1 MFRLAALPPRL
12 PPFSVS
18 AARASACRH
27 CPPPPAARTR
37 STLAACTVS
46 VSLPPPNPCARPPV
60 HLRAAV
66 RYKSRRRAPAKVET
80 QPLSAAD
87 TSLLRDSGDPIKD
100 GDWQCANCGYVNFA
114 TRGICRSCKFRPR
127 STVERGT
134 VRVSRFPREEAL
146 QVESFVFLGREALL
160 VTVAKGE
167 GRDPRERPWPVLDDP
182 AVEEV
187 ADGMEVVEGRIE
199 EDGTLSS
206 TRDLDGAPPPLP
218 PLTALGSPSPIADYI
233 HRSLATLHR
242 PLLTGDWVC
251 PVCHVLNYSTCRVC
265 FKCRSV
271 SVANPAVR
279 RFIVLGGKVPGFLGN
294 DPGKVALHVFGA
306 LARAAGFWK
315 GMATGGR
322 SWAGELWACRQ
333 CFRVNRARKH
343 SGNCPGCGFAREP
356 SKWPS
361 EQKLLARAN
370 RGIVVR
376 GEAPPLS

>member
-1 MFRLAALPPRL
+1 MFRLATLPPRL

-18 AARASACRH
+18 AARATACRH
-27 CPPPPAARTR
+27 CPPTARAR
-37 STLAACTVS
+37 STLAACASAPVP
-46 VSLPPPNPCARPPV
+46 LPPPHPCARTPV

-80 QPLSAAD
+80 QPLSSAD
-87 TSLLRDSGDPIKD
+87 TSLLRDAGDPIKD

-114 TRGICRSCKFRPR
+114 TRGVCRSCKFRPR

-167 GRDPRERPWPVLDDP
+167 GRDPRERLWPVLDDP

-187 ADGMEVVEGRIE
+187 QEGAELEGRIE

-218 PLTALGSPSPIADYI
+218 PPPALGSPTPIADYI

-251 PVCHVLNYSTCRVC
+251 PICHVLNYSTCRVC

-279 RFIVLGGKVPGFLGN
+279 RFVVLGGKVPWFLFN
-294 DPGKVALHVFGA
+294 DPSKVALHVFGA
-306 LARAAGFWK
+306 LARAAGLWK
-315 GMATGGR
+315 GMGTGGR

-333 CFRVNRARKH
+333 CFRINRARRH
-343 SGNCPGCGFAREP
+343 TGNCPRCGFAREV
-356 SKWPS
+356 SKWPD
-361 EQKLLARAN
+361 ERKLLARAN
-370 RGIVVR
+370 RGMAVG
-376 GEAPPLS
+376 GEAPPRP

>member
-1 MFRLAALPPRL
+1 MFRLVALPPRL

-37 STLAACTVS
+37 STLAACTV
-46 VSLPPPNPCARPPV
+46 VLVPLPPPHSCARTPV

-80 QPLSAAD
+80 QPLSTAD
-87 TSLLRDSGDPIKD
+87 TSVLRDAGDPIKD

-134 VRVSRFPREEAL
+134 VRVSRFPREDAL
-146 QVESFVFLGREALL
+146 QVDSFVFMGREALL

-167 GRDPRERPWPVLDDP
+167 GRDPRERPWPVLDDL

-187 ADGMEVVEGRIE
+187 QAEGAKVVEGRIE

-206 TRDLDGAPPPLP
+206 TRDLDGAPPPPPP
-218 PLTALGSPSPIADYI
+218 PLTPGSPTPIASYI
-233 HRSLATLHR
+233 HQSLATLRR

-251 PVCHVLNYSTCRVC
+251 PVCHVLNYASCRVC

-271 SVANPAVR
+271 AVVNPAVR
-279 RFIVLGGKVPGFLGN
+279 RFIVLGGKLPWFLFG
-294 DPGKVALHVFGA
+294 DPGKVALHGGGAVGVPPVF
-306 LARAAGFWK
+306 
-315 GMATGGR
+315 
-322 SWAGELWACRQ
+322 
-333 CFRVNRARKH
+333 
-343 SGNCPGCGFAREP
+343 PD
-356 SKWPS
+356 
-361 EQKLLARAN
+361 
-370 RGIVVR
+370 
-376 GEAPPLS
+376 